1 MKYKLMGNIGLR
13 HVANGLKRSKMNWST
28 YKLTNMFE
36 DYKLRC
42 LKKSMNT
49 KLDKT
54 IVVLLAITILVY
66 GITRYIK

>member
-1 MKYKLMGNIGLR
+1 
-13 HVANGLKRSKMNWST
+13 MNWST